1 MIPKKTS
8 KKKHM
13 VLRSTHI
20 SIRHQLPLLLL
31 LGLLLHLIKFSKI
44 KKKIKIPSLIRKE
57 NWRKIKLLYIKFHEK
72 LKPMT

>member
-44 KKKIKIPSLIRKE
+44 KKKNKNSLINQKG
-57 NWRKIKLLYIKFHEK
+57 KLEK
-72 LKPMT
+72 NKAIIY